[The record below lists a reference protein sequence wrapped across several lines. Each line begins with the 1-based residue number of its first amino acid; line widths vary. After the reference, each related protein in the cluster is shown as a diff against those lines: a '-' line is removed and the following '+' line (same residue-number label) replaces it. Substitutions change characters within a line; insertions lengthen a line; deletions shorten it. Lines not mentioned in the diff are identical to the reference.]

1 MNRGDTGLASGP
13 PVVWMALDG
22 CDKWQALLKNETESL
37 LHNTMY
43 DNCGGT
49 DETSKVS
56 EVNAS
61 LAVWGL
67 LWLFFSFDVYCLSM
81 IMPSSNTR
89 LFSPYFSNRNS
100 NSLIACT
107 LVFYIHL

>member
-67 LWLFFSFDVYCLSM
+67 LWLFFHLMSAASPRSCLHLT
-81 IMPSSNTR
+81 PV
-89 LFSPYFSNRNS
+89 FS
-100 NSLIACT
+100 LHT
-107 LVFYIHL
+107 